1 MIPSERQDFIYRYVY
16 ENRTASINDLVS
28 LMNVSHMTIRRDIQ
42 QLENEGKVV
51 SVSGG
56 IRLNDVLRHEMRY
69 SDKAQIHHRL
79 KKMIGKAAADMVDE
93 GLVIYVDAGTTTFE
107 LAKYLGEKF
116 NITIITNDFSISQYL
131 MNKAQINLFHTGG
144 KVDKRNFSSAGIS
157 AANFVRALNI
167 DIAFISSSSWD
178 IERGISTPYEDKA
191 ILKQSVIEVSKKKV
205 LVADSS
211 KYGKYGLYLI
221 SALSEMNVII
231 TDSYLSSET
240 QECVRNQNIEL
251 KIVDI

>member
-16 ENRTASINDLVS
+16 ENRTASINALAD

-42 QLENEGKVV
+42 LLEHEGKVV

-56 IRLNDVLRHEMRY
+56 IKLNDVLRHEMRY
-69 SDKAQIHHRL
+69 SDKALIHHRS
-79 KKMIGKAAADMVDE
+79 KQIIGKAAAELVDD

-116 NITIITNDFSISQYL
+116 NTTIITNDFSISQYL

-144 KVDKRNFSSAGIS
+144 LVDKRNFSSVGIS
-157 AANFVRALNI
+157 AANFIKTLNV

-178 IERGISTPYEDKA
+178 AERGISTPYEEKA
-191 ILKQSVIEVSKKKV
+191 IVKQAVIEVSRKKI

-211 KYGKYGLYLI
+211 KYGKYGLYSICPLNK
-221 SALSEMNVII
+221 MDTII
-231 TDSYLSSET
+231 TDSYLPLEA
-240 QECVRNQNIEL
+240 QGKIRNQNVEL
-251 KIVDI
+251 KLVDI